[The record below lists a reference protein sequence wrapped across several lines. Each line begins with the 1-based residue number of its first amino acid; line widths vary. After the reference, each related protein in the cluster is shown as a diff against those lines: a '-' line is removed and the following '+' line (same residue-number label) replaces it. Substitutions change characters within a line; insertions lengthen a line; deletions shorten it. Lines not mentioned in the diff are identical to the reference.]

1 MVSNKN
7 FRFSGSL
14 GNEAVIVTK
23 DDDVYALGFNGSG
36 CLGVGDQNST
46 MEPRKIEPL
55 CQKKVKGK
63 CIWGSLNIIGALL
76 VFKGTPF

>member
-1 MVSNKN
+1 MITWYLKLGAFLSLGILIDFNPLI
-7 FRFSGSL
+7 GSL

-63 CIWGSLNIIGALL
+63 N
-76 VFKGTPF
+76 V

>member
-1 MVSNKN
+1 MVNKYKELHLKKTKLEI
-7 FRFSGSL
+7 SGSL

-63 CIWGSLNIIGALL
+63 
-76 VFKGTPF
+76 